1 MPNIAIDSNTTLAAN
16 SIETVTASSPVVAAN
31 IAAQESSQAPSVEYS
46 EGMRTRLTQLAKE
59 ATNWQDTAYTTANA
73 GLYLLMQKCF
83 ELYKELTDT
92 TDANLKYKKQ
102 GLADHMS
109 LKKLDAYQS
118 KPLPQKIIRCVF
130 GERDRRRISTY
141 NVVLRCMIAESWAVS
156 DVPAMIAARGGVQE
170 MSLSRKPGSLTSK
183 EKAAEVGTKVS
194 EQVLAKV
201 KNAATDKLIDPEKV
215 GEKFAAVL
223 TQEADGSFSINCI
236 VLSNGA
242 VTTALTAFYA
252 AEQAAAKAAVKA
264 AAAKAAQSAAA

>member
-92 TDANLKYKKQ
+92 TDTNLKYKKQ

-130 GERDRRRISTY
+130 GDRDRRRISTY

-183 EKAAEVGTKVS
+183 QKAEQVGAKVS
-194 EQVLAKV
+194 EQVLATV
-201 KNAATDKLIDPEKV
+201 KSDATAKFINPEKV

-236 VLSNGA
+236 VQSTGA
-242 VTTALTAFYA
+242 VTAALNAFYA
-252 AEQAAAKAAVKA
+252 TEQAIAR
-264 AAAKAAQSAAA
+264 AAQSTAA

>member
-1 MPNIAIDSNTTLAAN
+1 MSNIAIDSNTTLAAN
-16 SIETVTASSPVVAAN
+16 SIETVAVSSPVVAAN

-130 GERDRRRISTY
+130 GDRDRRRISTY

-156 DVPAMIAARGGVQE
+156 DVPAKIAARGGVQE

-183 EKAAEVGTKVS
+183 QKAEQVGAKVS
-194 EQVLAKV
+194 EQVLATV
-201 KNAATDKLIDPEKV
+201 KSHATDKFINPEKV

-223 TQEADGSFSINCI
+223 TQQADGSFSINCI
-236 VLSNGA
+236 VQSNGA
-242 VTTALTAFYA
+242 VTAALTAFYA
-252 AEQAAAKAAVKA
+252 AEQAAF
-264 AAAKAAQSAAA
+264 KAAQSAAA

>member
-1 MPNIAIDSNTTLAAN
+1 MEVISINSAENTAEQL
-16 SIETVTASSPVVAAN
+16 STVTTSSTPAAT
-31 IAAQESSQAPSVEYS
+31 QPPSVEYS

-59 ATNWQDTAYTTANA
+59 AANWQDTAYTTANA
-73 GLYLLMQKCF
+73 GLYLLLQQCYG
-83 ELYKELTDT
+83 LYKELTDT

-109 LKKLDAYQS
+109 LKKLDAYKD

-141 NVVLRCMIAESWAVS
+141 NVVLRCMIAEGWAVG
-156 DVPAMIAARGGVQE
+156 DVPAKITERGGVQE

-183 EKAAEVGTKVS
+183 QKAAEVGTKVS
-194 EQVLAKV
+194 EQTLATV
-201 KNAATDKLIDPEKV
+201 KNVATDKLFEPEKV

-223 TQEADGSFSINCI
+223 TLEADGSFSINCI

-264 AAAKAAQSAAA
+264 AVKAAETKAAQNAAT

>member
-1 MPNIAIDSNTTLAAN
+1 MSIIANDSITTVEAN
-16 SIETVTASSPVVAAN
+16 SIETVAASTTVNAHSSTSLVP
-31 IAAQESSQAPSVEYS
+31 SQAPSVEHS

-73 GLYLLMQKCF
+73 GLYLVMQKCF
-83 ELYKELTDT
+83 EVYKELTDT

-109 LKKLDAYQS
+109 LKKLDAFQS

-130 GERDRRRISTY
+130 GDRDRRRISTY
-141 NVVLRCMIAESWAVS
+141 NVVLRCMIAEGWAVS

-183 EKAAEVGTKVS
+183 QKAEQVGAKVS
-194 EQVLAKV
+194 EQVLATV
-201 KNAATDKLIDPEKV
+201 KSDATDKFINPEKI

-223 TQEADGSFSINCI
+223 TLQADGSFSINCI
-236 VLSNGA
+236 VQSNGA
-242 VTTALTAFYA
+242 VTAALTAFYA
-252 AEQAAAKAAVKA
+252 AEQAAAKATQSTA
-264 AAAKAAQSAAA
+264 A

>member
-1 MPNIAIDSNTTLAAN
+1 
-16 SIETVTASSPVVAAN
+16 
-31 IAAQESSQAPSVEYS
+31 
-46 EGMRTRLTQLAKE
+46 
-59 ATNWQDTAYTTANA
+59 
-73 GLYLLMQKCF
+73 
-83 ELYKELTDT
+83 
-92 TDANLKYKKQ
+92 
-102 GLADHMS
+102 
-109 LKKLDAYQS
+109 
-118 KPLPQKIIRCVF
+118 
-130 GERDRRRISTY
+130 
-141 NVVLRCMIAESWAVS
+141 
-156 DVPAMIAARGGVQE
+156 

-183 EKAAEVGTKVS
+183 QKAAEVGTKVS

>member
-1 MPNIAIDSNTTLAAN
+1 MQTTIKSSTDSTANTPSSKLANAN
-16 SIETVTASSPVVAAN
+16 DQQVATSTTVT
-31 IAAQESSQAPSVEYS
+31 SQPPSVEYS

-109 LKKLDAYQS
+109 LKNLDAFKD

-130 GERDRRRISTY
+130 GDRDRRRISTY
-141 NVVLRCMIAESWAVS
+141 NVVLRCMIAEGWAVS
-156 DVPAMIAARGGVQE
+156 DVPEMIAARGGVQE

-183 EKAAEVGTKVS
+183 QKAAQVGAKVS
-194 EQVLAKV
+194 EQILAKV
-201 KNAATDKLIDPEKV
+201 KTAATDKFINPEKV

-252 AEQAAAKAAVKA
+252 AEQAAAKAA
-264 AAAKAAQSAAA
+264 AAKAAQSTAS